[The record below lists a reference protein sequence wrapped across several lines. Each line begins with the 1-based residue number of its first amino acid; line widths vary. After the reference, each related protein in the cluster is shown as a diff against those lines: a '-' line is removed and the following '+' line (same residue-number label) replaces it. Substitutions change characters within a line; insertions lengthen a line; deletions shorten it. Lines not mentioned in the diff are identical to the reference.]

1 MKKSTG
7 RQYIELFY
15 SLQIINDSLS
25 LISLGKKYHVIPIA
39 GQLRAILI
47 KDKQTP
53 VPLYYAIQKILEVK
67 QCIYLSTIPEKIK
80 ISKDCECYFNVM
92 NVSLERDKL
101 HYQKEDIGKW
111 LQYCI
116 VETPQKSF
124 TIEEVIK
131 IVANKNGGAHYNE
144 EISNDAVLLYT
155 VTDEK
160 HISIID
166 KIIVN
171 IALIIKALGLLLIKK
186 AFDFH
191 YLANIAIRFDELS
204 SHKNIISYH
213 DEDYYLPVA
222 ILLTSKRQLILKITD
237 PDRRLFIVP
246 LKENIEKKG
255 IYTICFSYEINSNF
269 ESELKIYSLFDQTAK
284 YILTTPIYVHNHF
297 TSFPHQWWGDE
308 HIEMGFYNLQLY
320 TSVLPE
326 IIIIKK
332 MKDMEVDENTPMVI
346 LKGRNYAYVDKKNNL
361 CFGSIKCSTFND
373 L

>member
-1 MKKSTG
+1 MLTFDTALVWKVG
-7 RQYIELFY
+7 
-15 SLQIINDSLS
+15 
-25 LISLGKKYHVIPIA
+25 
-39 GQLRAILI
+39 I
-47 KDKQTP
+47 K
-53 VPLYYAIQKILEVK
+53 
-67 QCIYLSTIPEKIK
+67 
-80 ISKDCECYFNVM
+80 
-92 NVSLERDKL
+92 VS
-101 HYQKEDIGKW
+101 
-111 LQYCI
+111 
-116 VETPQKSF
+116 
-124 TIEEVIK
+124 
-131 IVANKNGGAHYNE
+131 
-144 EISNDAVLLYT
+144 
-155 VTDEK
+155 
-160 HISIID
+160 D

-191 YLANIAIRFDELS
+191 YLANIAIKFDELS

-269 ESELKIYSLFDQTAK
+269 ESELKIYSLFDQTTK
-284 YILTTPIYVHNHF
+284 YVLTTPIYVHNHF

>member
-1 MKKSTG
+1 M
-7 RQYIELFY
+7 
-15 SLQIINDSLS
+15 
-25 LISLGKKYHVIPIA
+25 
-39 GQLRAILI
+39 
-47 KDKQTP
+47 
-53 VPLYYAIQKILEVK
+53 
-67 QCIYLSTIPEKIK
+67 
-80 ISKDCECYFNVM
+80 
-92 NVSLERDKL
+92 
-101 HYQKEDIGKW
+101 
-111 LQYCI
+111 
-116 VETPQKSF
+116 
-124 TIEEVIK
+124 
-131 IVANKNGGAHYNE
+131 
-144 EISNDAVLLYT
+144 
-155 VTDEK
+155 
-160 HISIID
+160 
-166 KIIVN
+166 
-171 IALIIKALGLLLIKK
+171 GLLLIKK

-326 IIIIKK
+326 IIIKIWKL
-332 MKDMEVDENTPMVI
+332 MKI
-346 LKGRNYAYVDKKNNL
+346 LQW
-361 CFGSIKCSTFND
+361 
-373 L
+373 